1 MVPPPKTGPLLAFWG
16 DTKGALHIQERSH
29 SFKNPV
35 HDCEFFCLLSSRSMV
50 RIHQGASKNLS
61 GKAKRMVGDKSHM
74 AEATAD
80 MAIAISKSLT
90 PWKVGSSDAVKVW

>member
-1 MVPPPKTGPLLAFWG
+1 RDGAMPFPPATGSADRDL
-16 DTKGALHIQERSH
+16 ERPTADKAVGRWFESIRGRL
-29 SFKNPV
+29 K
-35 HDCEFFCLLSSRSMV
+35 
-50 RIHQGASKNLS
+50 ILS

-74 AEATAD
+74 AEATAY